1 MTLTTWSGVLPVML
15 LHFVHLKATFNVFNE
30 CLGVFLRKE
39 RNFRVFHQATV
50 HITIHVD
57 TLSYDKLFTNYTI

>member
-30 CLGVFLRKE
+30 CLGGFLRKE

-50 HITIHVD
+50 HITID
-57 TLSYDKLFTNYTI
+57 ALSYNKLFSNHMI

>member
-50 HITIHVD
+50 HITID
-57 TLSYDKLFTNYTI
+57 ALSYNKLFSNHII